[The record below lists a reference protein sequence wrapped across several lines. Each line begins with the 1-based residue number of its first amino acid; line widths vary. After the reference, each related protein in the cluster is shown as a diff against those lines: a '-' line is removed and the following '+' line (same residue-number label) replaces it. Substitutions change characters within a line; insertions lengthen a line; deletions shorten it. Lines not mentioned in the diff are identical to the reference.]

1 MGVDQAALQSVLDE
15 GESKLDQESSM
26 SSPQR
31 MMFFMS
37 YMEIKSTIHQKN
49 FIRQQRFGEQ
59 MILAGFGFLNFV
71 FEGLVSGDKYGSAVG
86 IAALIL
92 VVGGAFGI
100 IMKTG
105 AIDAGIF
112 SLYQ

>member
-1 MGVDQAALQSVLDE
+1 MIKKKLDE
-15 GESKLDQESSM
+15 LSLTDDVLYELYGDKIYDTSEKLHKTAKVWGTDD
-26 SSPQR
+26 
-31 MMFFMS
+31 
-37 YMEIKSTIHQKN
+37 
-49 FIRQQRFGEQ
+49 FG
-59 MILAGFGFLNFV
+59 GFGFLNFV

-105 AIDAGIF
+105 AIDAGILPL
-112 SLYQ
+112 SVRHED